1 MFEEYL
7 DQIDINMELDRFY
20 ALEKRADDVI
30 DNYNNG
36 NIGADEYVYSLEE
49 MSDELDD
56 IGQSFKDLLDGN
68 KKREMLGKIKGL
80 KNKLS
85 KLITKFYNLGA

>member
-1 MFEEYL
+1 MFEEEL
-7 DQIDINMELDRFY
+7 GQFDINTELDRFY

-30 DNYNNG
+30 DNYDNG

-49 MSDELDD
+49 MSDELND

-68 KKREMLGKIKGL
+68 KKREMLSKVKGL

-85 KLITKFYNLGA
+85 KLVTNFYNLGA